1 MSEGIETLWR
11 EYESLA
17 TATESGASSTLAPWI
32 TREQVTVQ
40 CDVRNIWQEMMK
52 TSQEFFASYGLSSQH
67 VKMIA
72 GMGLMVT
79 CFTLVIVLFLICSR
93 KLRDTQVRMRMEDVK
108 MESSINELF

>member
-1 MSEGIETLWR
+1 
-11 EYESLA
+11 
-17 TATESGASSTLAPWI
+17 
-32 TREQVTVQ
+32 
-40 CDVRNIWQEMMK
+40 MMK

-93 KLRDTQVRMRMEDVK
+93 KLRDTQVRMRVVDVE
-108 MESSINELF
+108 MES